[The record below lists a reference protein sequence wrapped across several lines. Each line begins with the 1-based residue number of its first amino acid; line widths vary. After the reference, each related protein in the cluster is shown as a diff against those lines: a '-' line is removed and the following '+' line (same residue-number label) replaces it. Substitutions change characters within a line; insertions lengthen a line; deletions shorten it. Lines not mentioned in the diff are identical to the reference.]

1 MKARLPQQPN
11 RQEMLKKLQQ
21 MQEDMQTRQAEL
33 DACEYDT
40 SSGGGAVKVKING
53 KREILRITIDPSAID
68 PSDAEMLEDLVTA
81 AVNEA
86 IRTVD
91 KAQESGMESLTGGLD
106 LSAMSGGLF

>member
-33 DACEYDT
+33 DASEYDV
-40 SSGGGAVKVKING
+40 SSGGGVVKVKING
-53 KREILRITIDPSAID
+53 KREILKLTIDPSAVD
-68 PSDAEMLEDLVTA
+68 PSDVEMLEDLVTA

-91 KAQESGMESLTGGLD
+91 KAQESGMEAITGSMD

>member
-33 DACEYDT
+33 DACEYET

-86 IRTVD
+86 LRMAD
-91 KAQESGMESLTGGLD
+91 EANSEMMNKMTGGL
-106 LSAMSGGLF
+106 GGGFPF